1 MDLDPIG
8 KHCALQSCNVL
19 DFLPIQCSCSQWF
32 CKLHISPDLHDCP
45 SVQQHPFES
54 SSSTGVRPKCAF
66 SACNK
71 TSLGTGVTAVDLTQE
86 GEPREA
92 IPRGCPGCQLSFC
105 VDHRHMQSHACPGLV
120 IGKDDVKHEAARA
133 ILAEKFLA
141 TGNSTSYT
149 PVVARRPRNLPPD
162 SQKLAQLRKV
172 NLMKLRHKA
181 VPGDPK
187 DKGSSI
193 PVDQRIHVTVRL
205 GQSTKEIVL
214 WFRKTTITGK
224 ALDLAVQHFGVSHTT
239 FILHLEQSSA
249 EIGSHVLQNHLEL
262 SGQLED
268 GSTVVLTDSRSNG

>member
-19 DFLPIQCSCSQWF
+19 DFLPIQCSCSQWY
-32 CKLHISPDLHDCP
+32 CKLHISPDLHDCS
-45 SVQQHPFES
+45 SVQQHPSES

-66 SACNK
+66 SVCNRP
-71 TSLGTGVTAVDLTQE
+71 SLAPGVTAVDLTRE
-86 GEPREA
+86 GEPRDA
-92 IPRGCPGCQLSFC
+92 IPSGCPGCQLSFC
-105 VDHRHMQSHACPGLV
+105 VEYVRRRSVTSREISYMTHSHRHMQSHACPGLV
-120 IGKDDVKHEAARA
+120 IGKDDVKHETARA

-162 SQKLAQLRKV
+162 SQKLAQLQKV

-181 VPGDPK
+181 APGDPK

-205 GQSTKEIVL
+205 EILGQSTKEIVL
-214 WFRKTTITGK
+214 WFRK
-224 ALDLAVQHFGVSHTT
+224 VMWVPSH
-239 FILHLEQSSA
+239 QAS
-249 EIGSHVLQNHLEL
+249 VL
-262 SGQLED
+262 
-268 GSTVVLTDSRSNG
+268 